1 MTTIFQ
7 IIISIFV
14 VALTISTIKGL
25 WTEMIIP
32 CYNEEKENFLN
43 WYHSTRIGRWH
54 WNHKQGVKILTEKEY
69 NKISKGNK
77 IIVL

>member
-14 VALTISTIKGL
+14 VALTISTK
-25 WTEMIIP
+25 
-32 CYNEEKENFLN
+32 EEKVNFLN